1 MDKDKDNYNYA
12 HLLANPFFMKNKK
25 DKTKSDNNLEIQDEL
40 TIILNKLF
48 PDYNMNE
55 NDHNLIFEKIEKIC
69 REILIDKTVVNVV
82 DTIIS
87 DIIKD
92 GEIQKFSIETIN
104 G

>member
-1 MDKDKDNYNYA
+1 MDTDNYS
-12 HLLANPFFMKNKK
+12 HLLANPFYMKNKK
-25 DKTKSDNNLEIQDEL
+25 DKIKTDDDLILQTEL

-69 REILIDKTVVNVV
+69 REIFIDKMVVDVV

-87 DIIKD
+87 EIIKD